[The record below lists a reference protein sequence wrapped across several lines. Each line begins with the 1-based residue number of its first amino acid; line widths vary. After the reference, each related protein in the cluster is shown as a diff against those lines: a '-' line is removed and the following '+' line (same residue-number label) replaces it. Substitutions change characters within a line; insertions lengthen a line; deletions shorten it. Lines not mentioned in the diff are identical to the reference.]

1 MGLRDEWASHAPFG
15 SDGRR
20 SRFTPDRVSIED
32 AAGRTIE
39 NLVDPRASFQ
49 AHTLETPWSDPQLA
63 YFAGYAMWTYLNMP
77 FLLAY
82 PGVETQEI
90 EPWRDGDT
98 VWRRLRAT
106 FAPGIATH
114 SRVQTLYVDAD
125 NLIARHD
132 YDVEIAGGTP
142 GAHFL
147 SDYVDVSGIKVPTRR
162 RIVPRRPDGR
172 PMPEP
177 LVVSIDLSTITLS

>member
-1 MGLRDEWASHAPFG
+1 MGLARAVRE
-15 SDGRR
+15 RR
-20 SRFTPDRVSIED
+20 TALRFTPDRVSIED

-98 VWRRLRAT
+98 FWRRLRRP
-106 FAPGIATH
+106 FAPA
-114 SRVQTLYVDAD
+114 SRRTAGSNALRRCRQPD
-125 NLIARHD
+125 RPHD

-147 SDYVDVSGIKVPTRR
+147 SNYVDVSGIKVPTRR

-177 LVVSIDLSTITLS
+177 LVVSIDLSAITLS